1 MSEESIKRLLEKLT
15 QVHGVPGAEEAVRA
29 VLEEELASVA
39 ELSRDRLG
47 SLIAKKRGAADGP
60 KVMFAAHMDEVGFMV
75 TRITDE
81 GYLRFQT
88 LGGWWEQVML
98 AQRVAVLTRRGELI
112 GVIGSKPPHV
122 LSPDER
128 KKVVEKREMFI
139 DIGVA
144 NKREAEEKGV
154 RPGDPVVPICP
165 FTTLANEKYVMAK
178 ALDNRVGCALV
189 VEILKSL
196 GDGHPNTAFGVATVQ
211 EEVGLRGAATSTY
224 SVEPDI
230 GFALD
235 VCVAGD
241 TPGLKPEEAQAK
253 LGAGPAILLYD
264 ATLVP
269 HRRLLNFVVDVAEQV
284 GVPLQFDSMAGG
296 GTDAGRMHL
305 FGEGV
310 PSLAIAV
317 PTRYIHSHAGIV
329 HLDDLVHT
337 ARLVRE
343 VIYRLDWDRV
353 QGITG
358 QR

>member
-1 MSEESIKRLLEKLT
+1 
-15 QVHGVPGAEEAVRA
+15 
-29 VLEEELASVA
+29 
-39 ELSRDRLG
+39 
-47 SLIAKKRGAADGP
+47 
-60 KVMFAAHMDEVGFMV
+60 
-75 TRITDE
+75 
-81 GYLRFQT
+81 
-88 LGGWWEQVML
+88 QVML

-122 LSPDER
+122 LSRDER

-165 FTTLANEKYVMAK
+165 FTTLANGKCVMAK
-178 ALDNRVGCALV
+178 ALDSRVRCALV
-189 VEILKSL
+189 VESLKSL

-253 LGAGPAILLYD
+253 VGA
-264 ATLVP
+264 
-269 HRRLLNFVVDVAEQV
+269 
-284 GVPLQFDSMAGG
+284 
-296 GTDAGRMHL
+296 
-305 FGEGV
+305 
-310 PSLAIAV
+310 
-317 PTRYIHSHAGIV
+317 
-329 HLDDLVHT
+329 
-337 ARLVRE
+337 
-343 VIYRLDWDRV
+343 
-353 QGITG
+353 
-358 QR
+358 

>member
-1 MSEESIKRLLEKLT
+1 MRLLERFT

-29 VLEEELASVA
+29 AMVEEIGSAA
-39 ELSRDRLG
+39 EISRDRLG
-47 SLIAKKRGAADGP
+47 SLIATKRGTSDSP
-60 KVMFAAHMDEVGFMV
+60 KIMFAGHMDEVGFMV

-81 GYLRFQT
+81 GFLRFQP
-88 LGGWWEQVML
+88 LGGWWEHVML

-112 GVIGSKPPHV
+112 GVIGSKPPHI

-128 KKVVEKREMFI
+128 KKMVEKREMFI

-144 NKREAEEKGV
+144 SREEAEAKGV
-154 RPGDPVVPICP
+154 RPGDPVVPLCP

-189 VEILKSL
+189 VEILRSL
-196 GDGHPNTAFGVATVQ
+196 GGDHPNTAYGVATVQ
-211 EEVGLRGAATSTY
+211 EEVGLRGAGTSAY
-224 SVEPDI
+224 AVEPDI

-235 VCVAGD
+235 VGTAGD
-241 TPGLKPEEAQAK
+241 TPGVKPEEAQAK
-253 LGAGPAILLYD
+253 LGKGPAILLYD
-264 ATLVP
+264 ASLVP
-269 HRRLLNFVVDVAEQV
+269 HRRLLDFVVDVAGEI
-284 GVPLQFDSMAGG
+284 GIPLQFDSMPGG

-329 HLDDLVHT
+329 HLDDLVNT
-337 ARLVRE
+337 ARLMRE
-343 VIYRLDWDRV
+343 VIYRLDAERV
-353 QGITG
+353 RAITG
-358 QR
+358 